1 MKQIEKSGR
10 NVCRTIASA
19 IGQLK
24 DLNPD
29 SVVGRHTKKSIISNL
44 YDSIYDVLTI
54 IGDDNFDRILEI
66 IREENLEFPKGYISV
81 RRKWNNRDF

>member
-10 NVCRTIASA
+10 NVCKTIASA

-24 DLNPD
+24 GLNPD
-29 SVVGRHTKKSIISNL
+29 SVVGYHTKISIISNL

-54 IGDDNFDRILEI
+54 IGNDDFDIMLKI
-66 IREENLEFPKGYISV
+66 IREENLKFPRGYISA

>member
-1 MKQIEKSGR
+1 MKQLEKSGR

-24 DLNPD
+24 DLKPD
-29 SVVGRHTKKSIISNL
+29 SVVGRHTKKSIIGNL

-54 IGDDNFDRILEI
+54 IGNDDFDTMLKI
-66 IREENLEFPKGYISV
+66 IREENLKFPRGYISA
-81 RRKWNNRDF
+81 RHRWNNREF